1 MTRRLSVSAA
11 FLVLLVTAVPIAPA
25 VALEEPERLWLVG
38 ERAFADNLFSLAAR
52 ALDRFVKHAPND
64 GRVPQA
70 LMMLGRARLATGEND
85 AALDV
90 FRRAQKISPPPG
102 QPYEARFWEAE
113 TLFRLKRYQE
123 ARTAYDDV
131 VRNNAAAPFAPD
143 ALYGYGWTELEL
155 KRPEPAITAF
165 RDLLQSW
172 PDNRLAPPATYH
184 LARALYDL
192 KKPKDAAP
200 LLASFSKKYPDSK
213 LVPDAQY
220 LLGLAKIRAGDAK
233 GGMADLKAFVEAYPS
248 HELTADARK
257 LVTDTAARTGNK
269 SELQET
275 YASLMSQTPPTP
287 EGLVEAANVAG
298 RLGRLK
304 DQEAAWKKMSAE
316 FPDHPMTRKLA
327 FDLASAAF
335 KRKDWAQAATLAE
348 AAGGSDDDAMKAEAW
363 LLAGESDLKLKKFA
377 AAAKAFESVD
387 GIGNADGGVRY
398 RALAGLGLAREE
410 LKELRAALTAYE
422 SVASKSPDP
431 ALRDWARDRAS
442 AVRAR
447 LGSKPPAKPPAAKK
461 GSS

>member
-64 GRVPQA
+64 SRVPQA

-85 AALDV
+85 AALEAL
-90 FRRAQKISPPPG
+90 RRAQKISPPPG

-275 YASLMSQTPPTP
+275 YASLMSQTPPAP

-348 AAGGSDDDAMKAEAW
+348 AAGASDDDAMKAEAW